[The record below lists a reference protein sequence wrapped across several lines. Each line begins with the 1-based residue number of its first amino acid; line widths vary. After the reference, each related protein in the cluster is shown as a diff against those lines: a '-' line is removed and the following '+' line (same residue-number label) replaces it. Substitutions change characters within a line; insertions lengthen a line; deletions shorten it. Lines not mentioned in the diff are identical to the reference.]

1 MSAAFSFQWQ
11 EDNIDA
17 VKAQVLAAIL
27 EGLYMAGEHILN
39 VSNNQAPI
47 EDGDL
52 IRSGVVTSSSAAE
65 KTVAVS
71 YDTPYAAIQH
81 EDMSLKHDPG
91 RNAKFLANACKSE
104 ASTAGK
110 IVATRVKRTVGS

>member
-1 MSAAFSFQWQ
+1 MSASFAFQWE
-11 EDNIDA
+11 EDNIDE
-17 VKAQVLAAIL
+17 VKAVVLAAIL

-39 VSNNQAPI
+39 VSNAQAPI

-52 IRSGVVTSSSAAE
+52 IRSGVVSSSSASE

-71 YDTPYAAIQH
+71 YDTPYAVIQH
-81 EDMSLKHDPG
+81 EDLTLRHDSG

-110 IVATRVKRTVGS
+110 IVATRVKRVVGS

>member
-1 MSAAFSFQWQ
+1 MSASFAFKWE
-11 EDNIDA
+11 EDNIDE
-17 VKAQVLAAIL
+17 VKAVIMAAIL
-27 EGLYMAGEHILN
+27 EGLLMAGEHILN
-39 VSNNQAPI
+39 VSNAQAPI

-52 IRSGVVTSSSAAE
+52 IRSGVVSSSSASE

-71 YDTPYAAIQH
+71 YDTPYAVIQH
-81 EDMSLKHDPG
+81 EDLTLRHDAG

-110 IVATRVKRTVGS
+110 IVATRVKRVVGS